1 MNDKKFMRAAMVI
14 DAAFA
19 GFVAAF
25 FSVPVALLM
34 VALLVY
40 AAINF

>member
-1 MNDKKFMRAAMVI
+1 MNDEKLMRAAMVI

-19 GFVAAF
+19 GVAAF
-25 FSVPVALLM
+25 YSIHVALLM

-40 AAINF
+40 AAMNC